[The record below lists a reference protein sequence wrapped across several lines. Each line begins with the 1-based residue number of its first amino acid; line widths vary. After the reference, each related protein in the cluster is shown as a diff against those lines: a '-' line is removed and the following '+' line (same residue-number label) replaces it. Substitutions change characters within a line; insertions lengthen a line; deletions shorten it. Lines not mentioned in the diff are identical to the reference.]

1 MLKLTVA
8 VLAVALASSASAA
21 GWRKLQI
28 DASSEAA
35 FDQSVATFQQKLS
48 ASRRAA
54 FERSLQDI
62 RLQYTD
68 ADFLRQI
75 HGLGYEEVVT
85 LIDPTGKKEGQY
97 RAEYYQYSGRRPI
110 PETDPRIALRRTVP
124 FPTGPIVSADQYV
137 RSKSRWCTLRPS
149 C

>member
-8 VLAVALASSASAA
+8 LLAVALASSASAT

-110 PETDPRIALRRTVP
+110 PETDPRIALRTVP
-124 FPTGPIVSADQYV
+124 FPTGPIVSSDQYY